1 MEKKETNVM
10 LKIANIIVDKRNLI
24 FLVPIYICVSV
35 YQQYNYTFHELRM

>member
-24 FLVPIYICVSV
+24 FLVHIYICVSDV
-35 YQQYNYTFHELRM
+35 TTV